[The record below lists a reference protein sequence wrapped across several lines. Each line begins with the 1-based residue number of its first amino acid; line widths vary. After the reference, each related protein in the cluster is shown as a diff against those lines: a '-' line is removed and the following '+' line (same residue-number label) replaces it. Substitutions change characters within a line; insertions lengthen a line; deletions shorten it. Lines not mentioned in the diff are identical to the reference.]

1 LLPQQWPIWAP
12 AMTGWAVPW
21 RYGRKHVLMQNCQAD
36 ASTRCENASTNEH
49 THTHTHTYA
58 HVRMRI
64 QTHTRTNT
72 HTHTHTRKHT
82 DTHKH
87 TFTQNHP
94 FIVRI
99 QGGGDVVVARVLPDM
114 PGQVVIEKIDGDNG
128 RLTLDPTKNCIGIAA
143 YETLKLVGNVSCG
156 VSITLQKVGGPV

>member
-1 LLPQQWPIWAP
+1 
-12 AMTGWAVPW
+12 
-21 RYGRKHVLMQNCQAD
+21 
-36 ASTRCENASTNEH
+36 
-49 THTHTHTYA
+49 
-58 HVRMRI
+58 
-64 QTHTRTNT
+64 
-72 HTHTHTRKHT
+72 
-82 DTHKH
+82 
-87 TFTQNHP
+87 
-94 FIVRI
+94 VRI